1 MPTGLLS
8 LGVLLFLV
16 LCISLVYQAEAKS
29 IIVPVKDDEPLAL
42 GSAFTTK
49 EEKVST
55 ELKLGLTEEK
65 EIQRDSTLNLRGS
78 VADPGPDPSAGE
90 EVTML
95 EQEPAPAPRA
105 KLPKVGRK
113 SKEAF
118 TNSLQSCPDTTRIVF
133 LGDTTLAKLRQQPQ
147 AMDALKD
154 YGTANIAIE
163 GYQVEM
169 MDEFILRTN
178 LYNLAQAS
186 LVVIMIGA
194 ENIAKLEKSESVFE
208 KMVAFVE
215 TVRQKFDAGT
225 KIVILTILP
234 RDSPGLNRAIEV
246 VNSRLGS
253 KYKAYS
259 MVTDYKKKQKSSLNL
274 FSVN

>member
-8 LGVLLFLV
+8 LALVLFLV
-16 LCISLVYQAEAKS
+16 VCTSFVNQAETKS
-29 IIVPVKDDEPLAL
+29 IIVPVKDDEPLVL
-42 GSAFTTK
+42 SSAESTK
-49 EEKVST
+49 EEKASAKS
-55 ELKLGLTEEK
+55 KLGPIKGEDNQ
-65 EIQRDSTLNLRGS
+65 IDSAINLRGS
-78 VADPGPDPSAGE
+78 AADPGQDPLTGE
-90 EVTML
+90 EATIS
-95 EQEPAPAPRA
+95 EPEPAPLPKA

-133 LGDTTLAKLRQQPQ
+133 LGDTTFAKMRQQPQ

-194 ENIAKLEKSESVFE
+194 ENIAKLEKSEFVFE

-225 KIVILTILP
+225 KIVILSILP
-234 RDSPGLNRAIEV
+234 RDSSGLNRAIEV
-246 VNSRLGS
+246 VNSRLGN

-259 MVTDYKKKQKSSLNL
+259 MVIDNNNMI
-274 FSVN
+274 F